1 MKSHEGA
8 HLFVSDV
15 HLCESRPEIV
25 AQFER
30 LTRDVRR
37 ASSFY
42 ILGDLFE
49 YWPGDD
55 DLAAPLHQRVIRALH
70 ALKTAGTQVLL
81 MHGNR
86 DFLIANAFAE
96 AAGVTLIEDSQ
107 VAVLNG
113 EPTLLLHGDT
123 LCTDDRDYQTL
134 RATLR
139 TADWQAQFLAQPL
152 AERKAT
158 IADLRAMS
166 EREKSRKSEDI
177 MDVNEQAVLDAFQHC
192 GCRRMIHG
200 HTHRPG
206 HHRYDIDGRI
216 YERWVLGDWYRQGS
230 YLKLDADGIAPVS
243 LEDLPP

>member
-1 MKSHEGA
+1 MKSHDGV
-8 HLFVSDV
+8 HLFVADV
-15 HLCESRPEIV
+15 HLCETRPHII

-30 LTRDVRR
+30 LTRDARG

-42 ILGDLFE
+42 ILGDLLE

-55 DLAAPLHQRVIRALH
+55 DLTAPLHQRVVRALY
-70 ALKTAGTQVLL
+70 ALKTAGTPVLL

-86 DFLIANAFAE
+86 DFLISRAFAE
-96 AAGVTLIEDSQ
+96 AAGVTLIEDPQ

-113 EPTLLLHGDT
+113 EHTLLLHGDT

-134 RATLR
+134 RTTLR
-139 TADWQAQFLAQPL
+139 TADWQARFLDQPL
-152 AERKAT
+152 AQRKAM
-158 IADLRAMS
+158 IAGLRAMS

-177 MDVNEQAVLDAFQHC
+177 MDVNEQAVLDAFQHY
-192 GCRRMIHG
+192 GCRRIIHG

-230 YLKLDADGIAPVS
+230 YLKLDADGIATVF
-243 LEDLPP
+243 LEDPLP